1 MKGKFFVLAFFSLLF
16 VVIIAEVVSAHCP
29 LCTIGAGA
37 AAAGAVW
44 LGVQKVA
51 VAVLIGGFAM
61 SMGMWFARVIRKRWN
76 YFKGQDAFVIIGVFL
91 LTVLPILPIIGQ
103 TTGFYL
109 SLFGDYGGLFNR
121 TYVLN
126 LSLFSSLLG
135 GVIVYFSPLLS
146 KKVTKLRRNKII
158 PFQGIILTIALLIV
172 TGAIV
177 HFVV

>member
-1 MKGKFFVLAFFSLLF
+1 MKSKLLFLLFFSLIFSLF
-16 VVIIAEVVSAHCP
+16 FVEFVSAHCP

-61 SMGMWFARVIRKRWN
+61 SMGMWFSRIIKKK
-76 YFKGQDAFVIIGVFL
+76 YFRYQDLTVVIGVFL
-91 LTVLPILPIIGQ
+91 LTVSPLLPIIGQ

-109 SLFGDYGGLFNR
+109 SLFGNYGSLFNR

-158 PFQGIILTIALLIV
+158 PFQGIILTIFLLIIV
-172 TGAIV
+172 STIV

>member
-1 MKGKFFVLAFFSLLF
+1 MKSKLLFLLFFSLIFSLF
-16 VVIIAEVVSAHCP
+16 FVEFVSAHCP

-61 SMGMWFARVIRKRWN
+61 SMGMWFARIIKKK
-76 YFKGQDAFVIIGVFL
+76 YFKYQDLTVVIGVFL

-109 SLFGDYGGLFNR
+109 SLFGNYGSLFNR

-158 PFQGIILTIALLIV
+158 PFQGIILTIFLLIIV
-172 TGAIV
+172 STIV

>member
-1 MKGKFFVLAFFSLLF
+1 MKKSFFILVFILVFIFLSYN
-16 VVIIAEVVSAHCP
+16 VMAHCP

-61 SMGMWFARVIRKRWN
+61 SMGMWFARLIKKRWN
-76 YFKGQDAFVIIGVFL
+76 YFKGQDWVVIMGVFL
-91 LTVLPILPIIGQ
+91 LTVLPLLPIIGQ
-103 TTGFYL
+103 TTGFYFNL
-109 SLFGDYGGLFNR
+109 GGSYGSLMNR

-135 GVIVYFSPLLS
+135 GIIVYFSPPLS
-146 KKVTKLRRNKII
+146 KRITKLRGNKMI
-158 PFQGIILTIALLIV
+158 PFQGIILTIFLLIV
-172 TGAIV
+172 AGGIV